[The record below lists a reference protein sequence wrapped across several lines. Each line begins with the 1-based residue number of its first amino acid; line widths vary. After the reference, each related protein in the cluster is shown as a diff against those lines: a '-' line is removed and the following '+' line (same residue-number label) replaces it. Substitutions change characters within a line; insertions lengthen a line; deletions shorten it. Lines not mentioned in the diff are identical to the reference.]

1 MSECQQCPENTVSTE
16 GAGLCIACPQ
26 RSLANEDRTKCG
38 NLVRFSQSSVAIT
51 TNRLVEY

>member
-38 NLVRFSQSSVAIT
+38 NLVRFCQSSVAIT
-51 TNRLVEY
+51 TNRLVE